1 MKNVFRIFRRD
12 IKRLVTVP
20 AAWII
25 IIGLCVTPALY
36 AWFNIVG
43 FWDPYGNTKSIQV
56 SVASSDTGAS
66 TELTGDI
73 NLGDQIIE
81 TLKTNDQIGWRF
93 VSQQQAM
100 EEVRSGSSYAAIVI
114 PEDFS
119 ENLASIMSGDFKRPM
134 LQYYVNEKLNAVAP
148 KITDVGANTIDAQ
161 VNSTFVSTV
170 SKVVAS
176 TIKTKLG
183 EAGDGLQ
190 NAQNELSTT
199 LQASQ
204 LKVSSTQES
213 LGNMA
218 KDVDAS
224 RSKIS
229 SAKAS
234 IGSAQELLNNASGTL
249 SKSSQLL
256 QEIAQKSTVFSSS
269 AFSVLDKGS
278 TLLSSASASTATS
291 VGSFSNKALGVQ
303 GTIGGTLTSAQS
315 IADSNEQII
324 KNITD
329 IVNQS
334 GLDESTK
341 QSILTVQKEL
351 TEQNQQNKTLI
362 AQLTSVNNDMGSS
375 VTSLNSTVSSI
386 NTATQSATAN
396 GQALRTTLSQ
406 QTIPGLT
413 SGLSSLATT
422 GGQLAGDLTAQGSL
436 ITQSQKMLDQLDTVL
451 KNTSTALS
459 TAAGSLGDL
468 NKDLGTVTTDVT
480 ALTTSAAWSKILDLT
495 KIDSAKIST
504 FMSAPTQ
511 LEQKTVFPV
520 ATYGSAMA
528 PLFTNLSL
536 WIGAFVLVVIL
547 KLEVD
552 KEGIEGITTT
562 QAYMGRWLLMAVF
575 SIMQALIVCIGDL
588 IIGVQT
594 VSAVGFVLTGVI
606 VALAYT
612 SIIYALSKSLAH
624 VGKGIC
630 VLLVM
635 VQIPGASGLYP
646 IEMMPDFF
654 RALYPLLPFTYGI
667 DAMRE
672 TIGGFYDGHYAQ
684 ELGKLGIFVALAF
697 IIGLAARKYLMNL
710 NRMFADELDQ
720 TEVFVGEKAE
730 VGEHSYR
737 LSQII
742 HALVDKDEY
751 KHDMLER
758 ATAFAGNY
766 EKMRRGALIAG
777 FVVPTILAVFS
788 SFSSDK
794 KALVLGLWVL
804 WVLVIIGFLL
814 TIEYIRSS
822 IASQV
827 SLGNMPESDIRHLVE
842 EQYEKHRHN
851 KWRAGKQSKGL
862 DRQTQQAQQ
871 SQKEEAR

>member
-204 LKVSSTQES
+204 LKVSSTQKS

-269 AFSVLDKGS
+269 AFSVLD
-278 TLLSSASASTATS
+278 
-291 VGSFSNKALGVQ
+291 
-303 GTIGGTLTSAQS
+303 TSA
-315 IADSNEQII
+315 
-324 KNITD
+324 
-329 IVNQS
+329 
-334 GLDESTK
+334 
-341 QSILTVQKEL
+341 
-351 TEQNQQNKTLI
+351 
-362 AQLTSVNNDMGSS
+362 
-375 VTSLNSTVSSI
+375 
-386 NTATQSATAN
+386 
-396 GQALRTTLSQ
+396 R
-406 QTIPGLT
+406 
-413 SGLSSLATT
+413 
-422 GGQLAGDLTAQGSL
+422 
-436 ITQSQKMLDQLDTVL
+436 
-451 KNTSTALS
+451 
-459 TAAGSLGDL
+459 
-468 NKDLGTVTTDVT
+468 
-480 ALTTSAAWSKILDLT
+480 
-495 KIDSAKIST
+495 
-504 FMSAPTQ
+504 
-511 LEQKTVFPV
+511 
-520 ATYGSAMA
+520 
-528 PLFTNLSL
+528 
-536 WIGAFVLVVIL
+536 
-547 KLEVD
+547 
-552 KEGIEGITTT
+552 
-562 QAYMGRWLLMAVF
+562 
-575 SIMQALIVCIGDL
+575 
-588 IIGVQT
+588 
-594 VSAVGFVLTGVI
+594 
-606 VALAYT
+606 
-612 SIIYALSKSLAH
+612 
-624 VGKGIC
+624 
-630 VLLVM
+630 
-635 VQIPGASGLYP
+635 
-646 IEMMPDFF
+646 
-654 RALYPLLPFTYGI
+654 LLPSLHPMSQWFYHTY
-667 DAMRE
+667 
-672 TIGGFYDGHYAQ
+672 
-684 ELGKLGIFVALAF
+684 
-697 IIGLAARKYLMNL
+697 
-710 NRMFADELDQ
+710 
-720 TEVFVGEKAE
+720 
-730 VGEHSYR
+730 
-737 LSQII
+737 
-742 HALVDKDEY
+742 
-751 KHDMLER
+751 
-758 ATAFAGNY
+758 
-766 EKMRRGALIAG
+766 
-777 FVVPTILAVFS
+777 ILF
-788 SFSSDK
+788 
-794 KALVLGLWVL
+794 
-804 WVLVIIGFLL
+804 
-814 TIEYIRSS
+814 
-822 IASQV
+822 
-827 SLGNMPESDIRHLVE
+827 
-842 EQYEKHRHN
+842 
-851 KWRAGKQSKGL
+851 
-862 DRQTQQAQQ
+862 
-871 SQKEEAR
+871 